1 MQAVNEWA
9 TETGRRTKNHEKKL
23 KKLLKNLL
31 TNGRECDIMCFTS
44 ALNGVWEHDLKKVE
58 KNLKKF

>member
-1 MQAVNEWA
+1 MQAVSERA
-9 TETGRRTKNHEKKL
+9 TARETVRRRSRKKL

-31 TNGRECDIMCFTS
+31 TNERECDIMCLTS
-44 ALNGVWEHDLKKVE
+44 ALKRPRESGLKKVE

>member
-1 MQAVNEWA
+1 MQAVSERA
-9 TETGRRTKNHEKKL
+9 TAKRTAHKKSRKKL

-31 TNGRECDIMCFTS
+31 TNGRECDIMCLTS
-44 ALNGVWEHDLKKVE
+44 ALQGVEENGLKKVE